1 MGKRK
6 ENASSIEA
14 ISFSLAH
21 CKGHIRFLSSDRTF
35 FLLQKYRLH
44 TRRVPPATASAPA
57 NQSAIVLGGLWMAQD
72 QYGDSSKANSS
83 KSGSPQ
89 GPLQL
94 AVNTG
99 GTSTTGGDSME
110 DDEDAKSEGYSWKSH
125 IHRSGKDV

>member
-1 MGKRK
+1 
-6 ENASSIEA
+6 
-14 ISFSLAH
+14 
-21 CKGHIRFLSSDRTF
+21 
-35 FLLQKYRLH
+35 
-44 TRRVPPATASAPA
+44 
-57 NQSAIVLGGLWMAQD
+57 MAQD
-72 QYGDSSKANSS
+72 QYGDSAKANSS

-125 IHRSGKDV
+125 IHRSGKDVQSLSTMNFADKLYMIGLYNYRNNTRKIT